1 MEIIRVEVVFVF
13 EVAIAGDGKSGSCV
27 ASFLEQLW
35 MTSMFTLDNLQ
46 LDLTSSK
53 KRSGLRL

>member
-1 MEIIRVEVVFVF
+1 VVFVF